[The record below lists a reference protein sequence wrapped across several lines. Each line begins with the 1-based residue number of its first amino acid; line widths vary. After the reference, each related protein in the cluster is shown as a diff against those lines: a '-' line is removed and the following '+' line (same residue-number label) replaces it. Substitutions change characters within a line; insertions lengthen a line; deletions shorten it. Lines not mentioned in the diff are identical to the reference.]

1 MSELLN
7 LITHISTPIIALN
20 QTLTMF
26 YSNAENTITKIV
38 VFIKILVVLITFGY
52 LYYLYF
58 YKKQYTIQS
67 SVLLL
72 LLLNGITFIM
82 FVLTI
87 YFMFSKVPSPINN
100 TPMLTESKTEN
111 L

>member
-7 LITHISTPIIALN
+7 LITHISTPIVALS
-20 QTLTMF
+20 QTLTTY
-26 YSNAENTITKIV
+26 YSNVENTVIKVV

-58 YKKQYTIQS
+58 YKNQYTIQS

-72 LLLNGITFIM
+72 LLINGITFIM

-87 YFMFSKVPSPINN
+87 YFMFSKVPPPINN
-100 TPMLTESKTEN
+100 TSILTESKTEN